1 MSDDV
6 SYGKSSSLTQFL
18 HLEQT
23 SGGFLY
29 SVLKIKTTT
38 ITNTIKKT
46 TKNIIYSYINKITSD

>member
-6 SYGKSSSLTQFL
+6 SYGKSSLMQFL
-18 HLEQT
+18 HLVQT

-38 ITNTIKKT
+38 ITNIIKET
-46 TKNIIYSYINKITSD
+46 TKNIIYSYINNITLD